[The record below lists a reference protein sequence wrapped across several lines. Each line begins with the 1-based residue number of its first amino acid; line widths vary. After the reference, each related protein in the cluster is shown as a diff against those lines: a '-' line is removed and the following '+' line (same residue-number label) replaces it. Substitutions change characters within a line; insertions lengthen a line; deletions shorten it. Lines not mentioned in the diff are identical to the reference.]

1 MKYVNTTSIQ
11 MENVLPDPL
20 CFNEGPT
27 ASPHAR
33 QLCNLKKMSDMNNV
47 DGDLSKQV

>member
-27 ASPHAR
+27 AYPHAR
-33 QLCNLKKMSDMNNV
+33 QTAMQLEKNE
-47 DGDLSKQV
+47 